1 MESEAEVILQ
11 KDLLN
16 SVVKITKHRDVDSLE
31 LSLLSTI
38 SEFLSPS
45 EAALY
50 KDLSRF
56 NSAGIEKSA
65 SIETDKTGAIKW
77 SSRKII
83 ASPSKELSCCIE
95 SACTISLQDK
105 QGNEKRWIPVI
116 IDDQVMGAVYL
127 VVKHLTSTEQVTLNA
142 LCRIYENYL
151 TILNESERDKLT
163 GLLNRQTFDRKIKQL
178 LEEQLHSHNS
188 PVEKGA
194 RNKHYDESSWLA
206 MIDIDYFKKVNDTY
220 GHVCGDEVLLTLSQ
234 RMQQFFRSSDLIFRF
249 GGEEFV
255 IVFEPTT
262 LLHIATKL
270 AHFQDFI
277 SDQKFPFVEEL
288 TLSIGFARMSP
299 YDFPISVIE
308 NADKALYVAKNNG
321 RNQCIYYGDIINSEN
336 ENIPPTNDIELF

>member
-1 MESEAEVILQ
+1 MH

-16 SVVKITKHRDVDSLE
+16 SVVKITKHRDTDSLE

-38 SEFLSPS
+38 SEFLSPK

-65 SIETDKTGAIKW
+65 AIVMEENGVIHW
-77 SSRKII
+77 SSREIDNN
-83 ASPSKELSCCIE
+83 PCKELLCCIE

-105 QGNEKRWIPVI
+105 QGCEKRWIPVI
-116 IDDQVMGAVYL
+116 IDDHVLGAMYIEVNQL
-127 VVKHLTSTEQVTLNA
+127 NSNEQVALNA

-163 GLLNRQTFDRKIKQL
+163 GLLNRQTFDRKIKLL
-178 LEEQLHSHNS
+178 LEDQLHSHNS
-188 PVEKGA
+188 PVEKGI

-206 MIDIDYFKKVNDTY
+206 IIDIDHFKQVNDTY

-234 RMQQFFRSSDLIFRF
+234 KMQQFFRASDLIFRF

-255 IVFEPTT
+255 IVFEPST

-308 NADKALYVAKNNG
+308 NADKALYVAKSNG
-321 RNQCIYYGDIINSEN
+321 RNQCIYYGDIIKSEN
-336 ENIPPTNDIELF
+336 DKNPPPVNDIELF